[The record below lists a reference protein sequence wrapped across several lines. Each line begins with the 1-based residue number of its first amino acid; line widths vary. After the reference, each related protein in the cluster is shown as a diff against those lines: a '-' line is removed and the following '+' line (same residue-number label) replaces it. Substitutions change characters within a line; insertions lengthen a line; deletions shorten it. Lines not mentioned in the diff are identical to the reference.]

1 MANSTEE
8 PVKIDIIGGY
18 LGAGKTTFL
27 NKLVRDGLG
36 AERVTVIENEFGE
49 EPVDDAIVDNPGF
62 SLRTLASGCICCSL
76 KVDFI
81 TCIGDI
87 VRECNPTRILI
98 EPTGLASPAELER
111 TCDMAAR
118 MKGIEANVCV
128 NSMTAIVDATDAA
141 EMIEYEIPVYMHQIE
156 QARLIVLSHTQEL
169 DADQLAEARTA
180 IESAAQPH
188 VVVIDTPWSSIDAL
202 EILALSEQ
210 AYANGTSSHD
220 AESKGELAHGAHGHE
235 GHHHSHEG
243 FSSTVLRPIAVFDD
257 DTLAQLNDALRAQ
270 NTSRAKGFLPAPDG
284 GLLHYEYVNGR
295 VKATET
301 AYPGPTKL
309 VIIGMSLDED
319 ALAFVEQR

>member
-1 MANSTEE
+1 MASNTEE

-27 NKLVRDGLG
+27 NKLMRDGLG
-36 AERVTVIENEFGE
+36 GERVAIIENEFGE

-76 KVDFI
+76 KADFI
-81 TCIGDI
+81 TCIDDI
-87 VRECNPTRILI
+87 VRTCSPTRILI
-98 EPTGLASPAELER
+98 EPTGLASPAELES
-111 TCDMAAR
+111 TCNMAAR
-118 MKGIEANVCV
+118 LKNVNADVCV

-169 DADQLAEARTA
+169 DAGQLAEARTA
-180 IESAAQPH
+180 VESAAQPH

-210 AYANGTSSHD
+210 AYANGTSSHG
-220 AESKGELAHGAHGHE
+220 AESRGELVHGAHGHE

-243 FSSTVLRPIAVFDD
+243 FSSTVLRPIAVFDGE
-257 DTLAQLNDALRAQ
+257 TLAQLNDALRAQ

-295 VKATET
+295 ARVTET
-301 AYPGPTKL
+301 SYPGPAKL
-309 VIIGMSLDED
+309 VIIGMHLDAD
-319 ALAFVEQR
+319 ALAFVERR